1 MDIASVL
8 IFSGYGPVYRH
19 KNSSINLWE
28 SVHLKFPYA
37 QQLPQK
43 KSDEERVFI
52 FYRSYGSNGQIPPQK
67 ALPPAPLKDEQ
78 TFIGLQDH
86 RSSELALNH
95 EKFRAI
101 KKKLRW

>member
-1 MDIASVL
+1 MLAKI
-8 IFSGYGPVYRH
+8 
-19 KNSSINLWE
+19 
-28 SVHLKFPYA
+28 HLKPGYLILGYKEEA
-37 QQLPQK
+37 GGWGVASPK

-52 FYRSYGSNGQIPPQK
+52 FYRSYGSNGQIPPDK

>member
-19 KNSSINLWE
+19 KNSPINLWE

-43 KSDEERVFI
+43 NRMKRGSSYSSGAMGQMVKSHPKKP
-52 FYRSYGSNGQIPPQK
+52 SP
-67 ALPPAPLKDEQ
+67 LP
-78 TFIGLQDH
+78 H
-86 RSSELALNH
+86 
-95 EKFRAI
+95 
-101 KKKLRW
+101 